1 MLACARPLERTALD
15 PRTTPEQDAF
25 RAEARAFLEA
35 NVPRDLPP
43 LDSPEGFPLHVEWE
57 KKLFENRWAVV
68 DWPEEYGGRAC
79 SLVEWLIFEEEYY
92 RVGGPQRATQNG
104 IFLLGPTILHFGTD
118 EQKARLLPKIASA
131 EELWCQGWSEPGAG
145 SDLAA
150 LTSRAERVEGP
161 EPGWK
166 LYGAKTWSTRG
177 TFSDKTFG
185 LFRTDPSSERHK
197 GLTYFMVDLRTEGV
211 SVRPINKLDGDEG
224 FAEIFLDGAFVPDRD
239 VLGEVDKGW
248 YVAMATTG
256 PERGLTLRSPGRFM
270 AQAARLVELAK
281 RSPEAAGS
289 ALRERV
295 AQRWMEAEAYRQYGM
310 WTATRIGMGI
320 DPGAE
325 SSVMK
330 LHWSHLDIDLHET
343 ALDLLGGAA
352 ECMRGADAAVDD
364 GRWMKDYL
372 FGLANPIWGGTSEIQ
387 RNIVAERLLGL
398 PRK

>member
-1 MLACARPLERTALD
+1 MD

-25 RAEARAFLEA
+25 RAEARAFLEEHC
-35 NVPRDLPP
+35 PQDLPP

-57 KKLFENRWAVV
+57 KKLFAHRWAVV
-68 DWPEEYGGRAC
+68 DWPEEYGGRDC

-104 IFLLGPTILHFGTD
+104 IFLLGPAILHFGTD
-118 EQKARLLPKIASA
+118 EQKQRLLPKIASA

-150 LTSRAERVEGP
+150 LTSRAERVDG
-161 EPGWK
+161 GFK

-185 LFRTDPSSERHK
+185 LFRTDPGSSRHK
-197 GLTYFMVDLRTEGV
+197 GLTYFLVDLRAEGV

-239 VLGEVDKGW
+239 ILGEVDKGW

-270 AQAARLVELAK
+270 AQAARLVDLAK
-281 RSPEAAGS
+281 RGGDAVGP

-295 AQRWMEAEAYRQYGM
+295 AARWMEAEAYRQYGM

-330 LHWSHLDIDLHET
+330 LHWSHLDIDIHET
-343 ALDLLGGAA
+343 ALDVLGTAG
-352 ECMRGADAAVDD
+352 ECMRGSDAGVDG